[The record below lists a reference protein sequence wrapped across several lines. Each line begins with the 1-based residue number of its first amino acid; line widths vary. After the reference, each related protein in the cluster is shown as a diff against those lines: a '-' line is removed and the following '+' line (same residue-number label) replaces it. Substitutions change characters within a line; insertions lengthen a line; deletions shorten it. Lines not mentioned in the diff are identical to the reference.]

1 MRLLKY
7 DRESS
12 EIVNNYIKGEE
23 RSFTI
28 IAYPIPEI
36 GKDYEKIF
44 DETVKI

>member
-1 MRLLKY
+1 MTLDDKQRALSVKY

-28 IAYPIPEI
+28 IAYPIPE
-36 GKDYEKIF
+36 
-44 DETVKI
+44 